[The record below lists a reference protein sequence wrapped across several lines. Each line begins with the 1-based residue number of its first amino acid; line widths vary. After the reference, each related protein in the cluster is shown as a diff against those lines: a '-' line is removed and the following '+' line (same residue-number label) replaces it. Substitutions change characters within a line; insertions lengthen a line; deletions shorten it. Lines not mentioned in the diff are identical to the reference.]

1 MAPFG
6 KVKAQEAAEA
16 LAKEA
21 WARWIQEE
29 GRLAPFIYCIYIDM
43 CILGIYIYII
53 LYYIW
58 AIVGYIV

>member
-1 MAPFG
+1 MVAPFG

-29 GRLAPFIYCIYIDM
+29 GHLDGIRLEIETLRNVVDDITV
-43 CILGIYIYII
+43 ILCW
-53 LYYIW
+53 L
-58 AIVGYIV
+58 